1 MVPRHAL
8 FSLRRCVHTFDGLE
22 SIVYKQST
30 VRRPSTVAR
39 KTVYPL
45 RHSCSLIGTVILAP
59 RKSDRCRPF
68 VYTFLEVEGPSV
80 SSTPSKFQILLN
92 MFDQLAEISFK
103 HLKVDDFIYVRGAL
117 SSYEKLNV
125 NGQLENMYKVVVED
139 LNFVHRIG
147 ENKKPTNPDK
157 LIKEEST
164 APISFDSA
172 EETMDRLRLWQ
183 IFFANPHEWW
193 DNREHK
199 LYPTSPD
206 FRHKDTAKCL
216 RLMPNDP
223 PWIQRQLQRYD
234 SSTATQSDKEDRKYS
249 KVRQWEIQD
258 LE

>member
-1 MVPRHAL
+1 MIASQESSRNAEATAYCSNGKDLLLVWLRQADVSRGLSWEMGIKATECGSQMMSHA
-8 FSLRRCVHTFDGLE
+8 RQITDGGFCPGCAF
-22 SIVYKQST
+22 
-30 VRRPSTVAR
+30 R
-39 KTVYPL
+39 
-45 RHSCSLIGTVILAP
+45 
-59 RKSDRCRPF
+59 F
-68 VYTFLEVEGPSV
+68 
-80 SSTPSKFQILLN
+80 
-92 MFDQLAEISFK
+92 
-103 HLKVDDFIYVRGAL
+103 
-117 SSYEKLNV
+117 
-125 NGQLENMYKVVVED
+125 VVVED

-249 KVRQWEIQD
+249 KVDTDRPSMMEWD
-258 LE
+258 LIYYADKEKKYAAVVD

>member
-8 FSLRRCVHTFDGLE
+8 FSLRRCLHAFDGRE
-22 SIVYKQST
+22 SIVYKQSMF
-30 VRRPSTVAR
+30 RRPSTVPR
-39 KTVYPL
+39 ETVYPL
-45 RHSCSLIGTVILAP
+45 RRSCSLIGTVILAP
-59 RKSDRCRPF
+59 RKSDGVGA

-92 MFDQLAEISFK
+92 MYDQLAEISFK
-103 HLKVDDFIYVRGAL
+103 HLKVDDFIYVRGPL

-139 LNFVHRIG
+139 LNFVYRIG
-147 ENKKPTNPDK
+147 ENKKPTKPDK

-206 FRHKDTAKCL
+206 FRHKDTHECL

>member
-8 FSLRRCVHTFDGLE
+8 FSLRRCVHTFNGRE
-22 SIVYKQST
+22 SIVYKQSMF
-30 VRRPSTVAR
+30 RRPSTVDR
-39 KTVYPL
+39 ETVYPL
-45 RHSCSLIGTVILAP
+45 RRSCSLIGTVVLAP
-59 RKSDRCRPF
+59 RKSDRFCPL
-68 VYTFLEVEGPSV
+68 VYTFLEVEGPSI
-80 SSTPSKFQILLN
+80 SSTPSKFKILLK
-92 MFDQLAEISFK
+92 MFGRLAEISFK
-103 HLKVDDFIYVRGAL
+103 HLKVDDFIYVRGPL
-117 SSYEKLNV
+117 SSYEKLNI
-125 NGQLENMYKVVVED
+125 NGQLENMYKVVVKD
-139 LNFVHRIG
+139 LNFVYRIG
-147 ENKKPTNPDK
+147 DNKKPTNHDK

-206 FRHKDTAKCL
+206 FRHKDTHECL

>member
-1 MVPRHAL
+1 MDIHFCAV
-8 FSLRRCVHTFDGLE
+8 
-22 SIVYKQST
+22 
-30 VRRPSTVAR
+30 
-39 KTVYPL
+39 
-45 RHSCSLIGTVILAP
+45 
-59 RKSDRCRPF
+59 
-68 VYTFLEVEGPSV
+68 
-80 SSTPSKFQILLN
+80 
-92 MFDQLAEISFK
+92 
-103 HLKVDDFIYVRGAL
+103 
-117 SSYEKLNV
+117 
-125 NGQLENMYKVVVED
+125 
-139 LNFVHRIG
+139 
-147 ENKKPTNPDK
+147 
-157 LIKEEST
+157 
-164 APISFDSA
+164 DSA

-206 FRHKDTAKCL
+206 FRHKDTHECL